1 MAYGDDGSKREKRIS
16 MALALGVA
24 GLVGAGLVAGFH
36 PQIVAAANDALKVI
50 DLTAPEPEQP
60 KPDLTPVTREEPK
73 AKEEEGEAAPPNV
86 KSKAKQVTAPKPK
99 VKPIIKSEVKVAD
112 RAGTGNDATQGS
124 SDKAGPGTGAG
135 GQGNGTGSG
144 ASGSGTGGGG
154 GGGVVS
160 RARKISG
167 EIVNKDYPKL
177 LTKTKQRVTVVAR
190 YTVGADGKP
199 SNCRI
204 SKSSGYPD
212 IDNATCRVIQ
222 ARFRYEP
229 ARDASGRA
237 VDDVA
242 GWSQDIWSQT
252 RG

>member
-73 AKEEEGEAAPPNV
+73 AKEEEGEAAPPNI

-124 SDKAGPGTGAG
+124 ADKAGPGTGAG
-135 GQGNGTGSG
+135 GQGTGTGSG

-167 EIVNKDYPKL
+167 EIVKKDYPRVLKD
-177 LTKTKQRVTVVAR
+177 KGQRVTVVVR
-190 YTVGADGKP
+190 FTVGADGRPK
-199 SNCRI
+199 NCRTY
-204 SKSSGYPD
+204 KSSGYAVLD
-212 IDNATCRVIQ
+212 QVTCQVVEK
-222 ARFRYEP
+222 RFRYEP
-229 ARDASGRA
+229 ARAASGQA
-237 VDDVA
+237 VDDVT
-242 GWSQDIWSQT
+242 GWSQDIYI
-252 RG
+252 